1 VNSNVQKY
9 YELLQANTKAL
20 VKDVSHLSSVTYH
33 HKPEDGRWSIS
44 QILTHILTAERLSLE
59 YMKKKALGIEGLD
72 ETGIVEQIKFFILT
86 ISQRI
91 PLKYKAPKGVVQQTP
106 PPLSF
111 GDLVRQWEA
120 VRTELKDFLEAI
132 KDENVHKMIYKHPHI
147 GRLDVIHA
155 LKFLNEHMKHHR
167 PQIHGIIDSQKRQA
181 LEKH

>member
-1 VNSNVQKY
+1 MQKY
-9 YELLQANTKAL
+9 YEQLQANTKAL

-33 HKPEDGRWSIS
+33 YKPEQGRWSIS

-59 YMKKKALGIEGLD
+59 YMKKKSQGIDGLN
-72 ETGIVEQIKFFILT
+72 ETGIVERIKFFILT

-91 PLKYKAPKGVVQQTP
+91 PLKYKAPKQVIQQTP

-111 GDLVRQWEA
+111 GDLVRQWES
-120 VRTELKDFLEAI
+120 VRSELKAFLEGI

-155 LKFLNEHMKHHR
+155 LKFLNEHIKHHR
-167 PQIHGIIDSQKRQA
+167 PQIHAIIDAQKRQA

>member
-1 VNSNVQKY
+1 MQKY
-9 YELLQANTKAL
+9 FDELQANTKAI

-33 HKPEDGRWSIS
+33 YKPGQGRWSIS
-44 QILTHILTAERLSLE
+44 QILTHILTSERLSLE
-59 YMKKKALGIEGLD
+59 YMKKKSLGIERLS

-91 PLKYKAPKGVVQQTP
+91 ALKYKAPRQVLQHTP

-111 GDLVRQWEA
+111 GDLVRQWES
-120 VRTELKDFLEAI
+120 VRSELKAFLEGI
-132 KDENVHKMIYKHPHI
+132 KDENVRKMIYKHPHM

-167 PQIHGIIDSQKRQA
+167 PQIQAIIDTQKRQM